1 MRLDGFVNVVLCW
14 ELMLIITAIDGKS
27 MHEKDKH
34 DVFSVEGVEGRSI
47 ELQCPITVP
56 LSQVYMVLWFKDN
69 AGIPLYSV
77 DVRDKIS
84 RQPAHW
90 SAPEVFGSRARFNID
105 KSPASLLIKNL
116 KRHDQGIYRCRID
129 FRTIQ
134 TQTYRYNLS
143 VVVLPEQPVVLDRWG
158 RHLNGTKLGPKE
170 EGDDVV
176 ITCRVSGGK
185 SSQVGT
191 HPHTHTR
198 YENHT

>member
-1 MRLDGFVNVVLCW
+1 MKTDGFVRVLW
-14 ELMLIITAIDGKS
+14 WKLVLIINLIDGKS

-34 DVFSVEGVEGRSI
+34 DVFSVEGVEGRSV
-47 ELQCPITVP
+47 ELHCPITVP

-90 SAPEVFGSRARFNID
+90 SAPEVFGSRAKFNID

-116 KRHDQGIYRCRID
+116 KRHDQGVYRCRID

-143 VVVLPEQPVVLDRWG
+143 V
-158 RHLNGTKLGPKE
+158 
-170 EGDDVV
+170 
-176 ITCRVSGGK
+176 IGK
-185 SSQVGT
+185 
-191 HPHTHTR
+191 
-198 YENHT
+198 